1 MTPYQVRSSELSGE
15 LDMPFRTH
23 NFTGQS
29 AYLAHLRDLDEM
41 QLQPLIR
48 GIQIWRKR
56 HDADLG

>member
-29 AYLAHLRDLDEM
+29 AYLAHLRDLE
-41 QLQPLIR
+41 
-48 GIQIWRKR
+48 G
-56 HDADLG
+56 DATATFDTRNTDLEKTA